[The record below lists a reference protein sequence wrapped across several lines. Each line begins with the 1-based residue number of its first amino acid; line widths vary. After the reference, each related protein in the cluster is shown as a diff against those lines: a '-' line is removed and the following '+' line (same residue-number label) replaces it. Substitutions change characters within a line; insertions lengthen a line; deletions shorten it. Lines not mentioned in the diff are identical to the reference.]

1 MSDFASSGD
10 DRDLDELLTFLRE
23 ERGFDFT
30 EYKKSSISRRVDRR
44 MKDVGVSSI
53 AGYRE
58 YLQAHPAEFPF
69 LLDALLI
76 NVTDFFRDAGAW
88 AALTELLA
96 PRVAAAIDA
105 ERQFRVWCPGCATG
119 EEAYTLAIVLAELM
133 GEDAFRA
140 SVRIF
145 ATDID
150 ENALVRAR
158 SGNYSAR
165 SMESLDPVLRDRYF
179 EQDGASYVF
188 RSDLRPML
196 TFGRHDLTADPP
208 ISRLDLLSFR
218 NTLIYFNVDLQSRIL
233 QRFRTAIVSDGLLF
247 LGRSES
253 LVMQQAQFRTLDAE
267 HRIFTPVPRG
277 AVSTAGLGADLIAG
291 RVEGGAIGSVVAGAA
306 QAGPFAQFVIDLDGQ
321 LVGANAMARAQFSV
335 HSNDLGR
342 PFTELAVAGL
352 PLDLESVIETAHAT
366 GVSQSRVGVERLLAN
381 DQIQYLD
388 IVVVPLI
395 DESGAPSGSSV
406 VFVDTSEVVRLRL
419 ERDLAVE
426 ELQAVTE
433 ELRASTQELQSTNEE
448 LETSNEEFQSMN
460 EELETTNDELN
471 SALSDVK
478 KLNESLVRRTD
489 AGNVVTARIV
499 HILDGLAAGV
509 IVIDER
515 FEISYLNGEAERMLG
530 VARGDVLGA
539 PFTSLALELP
549 GSDLDAV
556 IRRAVAGED
565 YDHLATAT
573 SGVEDPVECRLVVSA
588 GRDPEAGSVVLLM
601 LLEDARR

>member
-1 MSDFASSGD
+1 MAELAPLGD
-10 DRDLDELLTFLRE
+10 DPDLDELLAFLRE

-44 MKDVGVSSI
+44 MKDVGASSV

-58 YLQAHPAEFPF
+58 YLEAHPAEFPF
-69 LLDALLI
+69 LLDSLLI

-88 AALTELLA
+88 TALTDLLA
-96 PRVAAAIDA
+96 PRVASAVA
-105 ERQFRVWCPGCATG
+105 EGRQFRVWCPGCATG
-119 EEAYTLAIVLAELM
+119 EEAYTIAIILAEII
-133 GEDAFRA
+133 GEDAFR
-140 SVRIF
+140 STVRIF

-165 SMESLDPVLRDRYF
+165 TMESLDAVLRDRYF

-188 RSDLRPML
+188 RADLRPML
-196 TFGRHDLTADPP
+196 TFGRHDLTSDPP

-218 NTLIYFNVDLQSRIL
+218 NTLIYFNVDLQTRIL
-233 QRFRTAIVSDGLLF
+233 QRFRSAIIADGLLF

-277 AVSTAGLGADLIAG
+277 AVAAAGLGSDLIAG
-291 RVEGGAIGSVVAGAA
+291 GIEGGPIGSVVAGAA
-306 QAGPFAQFVIDLDGQ
+306 QAGPFAQFVIDLDGM

-335 HSNDLGR
+335 HSSDLGK
-342 PFTELAVAGL
+342 PFTSLAVASL
-352 PLDLESVIETAHAT
+352 PLDLEPIIEAAHAT
-366 GVSQSRVGVERLLAN
+366 GVSQSRVGIERLLAN

-388 IVVVPLI
+388 ILVVPLL
-395 DESGAPSGSSV
+395 DEASMPSGTSV
-406 VFVDTSEVVRLRL
+406 VFVDNSEVVRLRL

-426 ELQAVTE
+426 ELQALTE
-433 ELRASTQELQSTNEE
+433 ELRASTQDLQSTNEE

-471 SALSDVK
+471 SAMSDIR
-478 KLNESLVRRTD
+478 KLNESLIRRSD
-489 AGNVVTARIV
+489 VSSRSESRIV

-509 IVIDER
+509 IVIDES

-530 VARGDVLGA
+530 VDRDSVVGT

-556 IRRAVAGED
+556 IRRAVAGEE

-573 SGVEDPVECRLVVSA
+573 SGTEDPVECRLVVSA